1 MAKVRVVTKESLF
14 NACYYSSSWS
24 TCSSQTD
31 DVYMGS
37 QVVVGFFI
45 IDLNKVQGERP
56 HEADVSAERFPY
68 SQILIKCSIYCKV
81 TEKWVSL
88 VSTKSLGF
96 AVRGWNPG
104 VWI

>member
-1 MAKVRVVTKESLF
+1 MPVTIVVHGLHVHPKPT
-14 NACYYSSSWS
+14 
-24 TCSSQTD
+24 

-81 TEKWVSL
+81 KEK
-88 VSTKSLGF
+88 
-96 AVRGWNPG
+96 
-104 VWI
+104 